1 MTQHHTNTTRDL
13 TTTLDHTTTPPTI
26 TITITTTNP
35 YYAHTLLHW
44 LQADPTTNTNTTGI
58 TTRT

>member
-13 TTTLDHTTTPPTI
+13 TTTLDHTTTPP
-26 TITITTTNP
+26 TITTTNP